1 MAVQEV
7 ALRKRQLIAKANRM
21 MFVWV
26 AGMSVVVGISLVAS
40 IFLTQKALFNEKVL
54 AVKSSTASTLTK
66 NNKAVDELKNQVRV
80 LNTNEDLKNAMAP
93 GETQPIQVVLD
104 ALPSDANSSAFGA
117 SLQKKFLNG
126 DGLTLET
133 LIVDP
138 VDGVESSPSSGSS
151 ETKVDASQVAFRFT
165 VSVAVGNADA
175 LKKLLQSIEHS
186 IRPIDITSLNI
197 EAQGTRLVLKVDGRT
212 YYEPAQS
219 TQLKTKTVNP

>member
-1 MAVQEV
+1 
-7 ALRKRQLIAKANRM
+7 
-21 MFVWV
+21 
-26 AGMSVVVGISLVAS
+26 MSVVVGISLVAS
-40 IFLTQKALFNEKVL
+40 IFLMQKALFNEKVL

-104 ALPSDANSSAFGA
+104 ALPADANSSAFGA
-117 SLQKKFLNG
+117 SLQKKFLNA

-151 ETKVDASQVAFRFT
+151 EEASSASQIAFRFT
-165 VSVAVGNADA
+165 VSAAVGNADA
-175 LKKLLQSIEHS
+175 LKKLLQSIERS

-197 EAQGTRLVLKVDGRT
+197 EAQGTRLVLKVDGHT
-212 YYEPAQS
+212 YYEPAQT